1 MAIINQENLNSLMA
15 SFNSSLINIQTTIQN
30 GNTTFG
36 QDLAAVWESKTA
48 QETAGKIDEAINGL
62 WTAYKTCLSDL
73 WDGIKTNV
81 DNYNKFNKGEVVLQ
95 KINDMAGD
103 VSKIQEYIKNKF
115 GDGDEGLKDGKS
127 AADAGKV
134 LDRIV
139 TDVESEINSSAASIS
154 GCGAFDADETKAVSD
169 AIKACVLVLKG
180 KMGEI
185 ATEVGT
191 TLTTVDTQAAQLKST
206 NIGNMSIGS

>member
-1 MAIINQENLNSLMA
+1 MAIINQENLNRLMA
-15 SFNSSLINIQTTIQN
+15 SFNSSLTNIQTTIQN
-30 GNTTFG
+30 GNATFG
-36 QDLAAVWESKTA
+36 QDLAAVWESHTA
-48 QETAGKIDEAINGL
+48 QETAGKIDEAINAL

-73 WDGIKTNV
+73 WDGINTNV
-81 DNYNKFNKGEVVLQ
+81 DNYNKFNKSEVVLQ
-95 KINDMAGD
+95 KISDMAGD
-103 VSKIQEYIKNKF
+103 ISKIKEYIKDKF

-139 TDVESEINSSAASIS
+139 TDIESEINTSAASIS
-154 GCGAFDADETKAVSD
+154 GCGAFDADETEAVAN
-169 AIKACVLVLKG
+169 AIKSCVLVLKG

-191 TLTTVDTQAAQLKST
+191 TLTTVDTQAAQLKAT
-206 NIGNMSIGS
+206 NIGNMSIGG